1 MNKLEKRTH
10 FINVLLEKWLTV
22 DKLSNQEIG
31 SKVRHWYWQNE
42 NQTEHWMM
50 DEGDD
55 VYGGGCDSS
64 GERTPKQWQS
74 PDADYKSIYDEDGG
88 EDETPDIYQ

>member
-1 MNKLEKRTH
+1 MADLKKRMH

-42 NQTEHWMM
+42 KQIEHWMM

-64 GERTPKQWQS
+64 GEHIPKQWQS
-74 PDADYKSIYDEDGG
+74 PDADYKSIYDED
-88 EDETPDIYQ
+88 DE

>member
-1 MNKLEKRTH
+1 MSDLKKRTH

-22 DKLSNQEIG
+22 DKLNNQEIG
-31 SKVRHWYWQNE
+31 QKVRNWYWQNE
-42 NQTEHWMM
+42 KQTEHWMM

-64 GERTPKQWQS
+64 GEHTPKQWQS
-74 PDADYKSIYDEDGG
+74 PNADYKSIYDED
-88 EDETPDIYQ
+88 DE